1 MATEHLLRN
10 AVLLLASAGFASLA
24 SCAGAPSESKATAT
38 VATATT
44 PVTACNF
51 GAFVA
56 ENDPAGLN
64 VRAEPNS
71 SAKILGKLPRTFV
84 EPSAG
89 YGVRIEVEVAGT
101 RNGWFLIRNAKDN
114 DALTGQPARRLYN
127 GEGWVSGSK
136 LTVKSQADV
145 GRAQPGPQAAAVL
158 RIGENQTFD
167 DDDTIE
173 AARLVDCKG
182 TWAQLEFADQRFPA
196 ETRASVKV
204 ERAAREGLPS
214 GRFRAWVDRICAI
227 QETSCPS
234 LGAPEQAP
242 RAD

>member
-1 MATEHLLRN
+1 MAAEHPLRN
-10 AVLLLASAGFASLA
+10 AALLLATAGFASLA
-24 SCAGAPSESKATAT
+24 SCASGPPKNEAAAT
-38 VATATT
+38 VAAASA

-56 ENDPAGLN
+56 ESDPAGLN
-64 VRAEPNS
+64 VRAAPS
-71 SAKILGKLPRTFV
+71 LSAKVLGKLPRTFV

-89 YGVRIEVEVAGT
+89 YGVRIEVEVAGA
-101 RNGWFLIRNAKDN
+101 RNGWFLIRNAQDN
-114 DALTGQPARRLYN
+114 DALTGQPPRRLYS

-145 GRAQPGPQAAAVL
+145 GRAQPGPQSAAVL
-158 RIGENQTFD
+158 RIGDNQTFD

-196 ETRASVKV
+196 DMRATLKV
-204 ERAAREGLPS
+204 ERAAREGLPA
-214 GRFRAWVDRICAI
+214 GRFRAWVDRVCAI

-234 LGAPEQAP
+234 LGAPEPAP
-242 RAD
+242 